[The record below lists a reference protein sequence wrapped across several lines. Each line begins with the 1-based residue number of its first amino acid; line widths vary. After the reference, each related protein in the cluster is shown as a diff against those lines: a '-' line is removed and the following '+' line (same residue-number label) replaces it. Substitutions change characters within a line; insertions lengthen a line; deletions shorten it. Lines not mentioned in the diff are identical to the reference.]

1 MGARGSKSKDNAVV
15 DDPHRQ
21 PPVDR
26 MTETQLH
33 EFKEA
38 FSQFDADRSGF
49 IDAHEL
55 KNLCQWVGQDA
66 TEEEIQIMLDTADSD
81 GSGKIDFWEFA
92 TLMAHKMG
100 DANPDRTLLSAFSIF
115 DGDGTG
121 YIDASEIRHVM
132 REMGEPVEDEDIDN
146 VLKGMDSSG
155 DGKIDYEE
163 FATVVTKEM
172 KRGGYCLV

>member
-66 TEEEIQIMLDTADSD
+66 TEEEIQIMLDT
-81 GSGKIDFWEFA
+81 GGWHCLPCYRF
-92 TLMAHKMG
+92 
-100 DANPDRTLLSAFSIF
+100 RSIV
-115 DGDGTG
+115 
-121 YIDASEIRHVM
+121 ALALR
-132 REMGEPVEDEDIDN
+132 
-146 VLKGMDSSG
+146 
-155 DGKIDYEE
+155 
-163 FATVVTKEM
+163 
-172 KRGGYCLV
+172 YCLCFPTWLLTLVPAQTAVTAALLAAAFCSARWAA